1 MKNLNS
7 WYIIIN
13 PVSGNKFY
21 QKKRS
26 KLTKALSQLASGY
39 KIAVTSYS
47 GQEEELVETAINIGY
62 RKFICAGGDGT
73 VHHVIN
79 GIMKYGR
86 EFKSQIKVG
95 VIPIGTGND
104 WAKQY
109 QIPNEISKCIE
120 ILNKEET
127 MLQDI
132 GKISSKNSETYF
144 NNLAGIGFDGHII
157 NQINSF
163 KIFGSLAYFLAA
175 LKSLFTYKKQSIT
188 YTFEVQSDTA
198 NSYLLGIGVCRYC
211 GGGMQLTHNPN
222 PADSLFDITV
232 VKDISAIGFV
242 WNIRKMFNQKLH
254 LHPKVDT
261 FKCTEISIESI
272 NNSTILMQA
281 DGELIPFDSMT
292 VSIVPNAIQVIVLES
307 NQTFTC

>member
-1 MKNLNS
+1 MKNSEN

-21 QKKRS
+21 QKKQA
-26 KLTKALSQLASGY
+26 KLTKALSLLAFEY
-39 KIAVTSYS
+39 KTAVTSYS
-47 GQEEELVETAINIGY
+47 GQEEELVGTAINLGY
-62 RKFICAGGDGT
+62 RKFICVGGDGT

-109 QIPNEISKCIE
+109 QIPKKITKCIG

-127 MLQDI
+127 RFQDI
-132 GKISSKNSETYF
+132 GKISSKNNQTYF
-144 NNLAGIGFDGHII
+144 NNLAGIGFDGHIVK
-157 NQINSF
+157 QIKSF
-163 KIFGSLAYFLAA
+163 KKFGSLAYFLAA
-175 LKSLFTYKKQSIT
+175 LTSLFTYKKQSIT
-188 YTFEVQSDTA
+188 YTTEVQSDTA
-198 NSYLLGIGVCRYC
+198 NSYLLGIGLCRYC

-222 PADSLFDITV
+222 PTDGLFDITL
-232 VKDISAIGFV
+232 VKNISAFGFI

-254 LHPKVDT
+254 LHPKVDS
-261 FKCTEISIESI
+261 FKCNKISVTSK
-272 NNSTILMQA
+272 SSLFMQA
-281 DGELIPFDSMT
+281 DGELIDFEST
-292 VSIVPNAIQVIVLES
+292 TITIVSQAIQVIVPL
-307 NQTFTC
+307 N